1 MSNKKVYMFVP
12 PSHDWGMPL
21 IALPLLKACIPQSIE
36 CKIIDINVDIFN
48 YIWGKEHLDCLK
60 KSIRGYLDNNDMLS
74 SVNSSIDLE
83 KKVLFKEIGDREYVL
98 SRKIHIID
106 EWYDSNKVHDFL
118 MRSS

>member
-48 YIWGKEHLDCLK
+48 YI
-60 KSIRGYLDNNDMLS
+60 
-74 SVNSSIDLE
+74 
-83 KKVLFKEIGDREYVL
+83 
-98 SRKIHIID
+98 
-106 EWYDSNKVHDFL
+106 
-118 MRSS
+118 